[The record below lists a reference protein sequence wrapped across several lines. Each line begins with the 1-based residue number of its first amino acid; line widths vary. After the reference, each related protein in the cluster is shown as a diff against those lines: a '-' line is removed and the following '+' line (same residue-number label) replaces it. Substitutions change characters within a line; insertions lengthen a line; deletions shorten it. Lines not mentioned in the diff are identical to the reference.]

1 MLFINVGI
9 MLGVYVGVRVFE
21 HYKNSSTTLFK
32 QQNSHQMEE
41 MGKNNLQ
48 AIEVESQKNQFVM
61 EPDHYFK
68 VSGAAMGLAAAS
80 YVYPPLTLLSVGI
93 TSYTAVPILKKAQNS
108 LLKERHIKND
118 LLPSIVT
125 VMCLAMGK
133 YFSCALNTC
142 VYHWG
147 SKMLVKS
154 KDISAQTLTNVF
166 EQQPH
171 SVWILKNAIEIEI
184 PLEALHVND
193 IVVIKTGEVVPID
206 GIIIEG
212 MATIDQ
218 HALTGEAIPAE
229 KGTGDHVFAA
239 TILVSGQI
247 QVKVEKAGSETSI
260 AKLAEILNHTAE
272 FKTSLQLKGE
282 KWADNI
288 ATPMLGIGILASP
301 IIGLS
306 SATAILYGAPVNTIR
321 VLTSLQTFNHMT
333 LIANQGI
340 LVKDGRAL
348 EALPT
353 VDTIFFDKTG
363 TLTKE
368 ELEVGKI
375 ILCDDELGED
385 EILTYAASA
394 ERRFTHPIARAIIQ
408 KAEEQCFHLPEIQ
421 EANYEIGY
429 GITVSLD
436 DKTIKVGSIRFMNM
450 EGIAVPSKIEAAI
463 ARSHEEGHSLIMVA
477 INEQLKGAIEIQP
490 QVRPEIKQIISR
502 LRQRGVKHIA
512 IVSGDHKQ
520 PTKKLADALGMD
532 SYYYEILPQDK
543 ASLVEQFQKK
553 GHQVC
558 FVGDGINDAIAM
570 KKANV
575 SISLRGASSIATDMA
590 QVVLMD
596 GSLSHLCDV
605 FERSTKLNIGL
616 QQSLWFWAGYAV
628 FNTGSASLLHFG
640 VTELMTIYS
649 FVFGLSVRNA
659 MLPLKQL
666 EHEKS
671 KKVDYSNG

>member
-1 MLFINVGI
+1 MLFVNVGI

-21 HYKNSSTTLFK
+21 RYNDSLTTTLFK
-32 QQNSHQMEE
+32 RKQNSPQME
-41 MGKNNLQ
+41 GIAKGNLQ
-48 AIEVESQKNQFVM
+48 PIEVESIQENPLVLEK
-61 EPDHYFK
+61 EHDHYFK
-68 VSGAAMGLAAAS
+68 VSSAAMGLAAAS
-80 YVYPPLTLLSVGI
+80 YVYPPLTLLSVCI
-93 TSYTAVPILKKAQNS
+93 TSYTAVPILKEAQNS
-108 LLKERHIKND
+108 LLKEHRIKND
-118 LLPSIVT
+118 LLTSIVSA
-125 VMCLAMGK
+125 MCLAMGK
-133 YFSCALNTC
+133 YFSGALGTW

-154 KDISAQTLTNVF
+154 KDISAQMLTNVF
-166 EQQPH
+166 EQQP
-171 SVWILKNAIEIEI
+171 SNVWILKDAIEIEI

-193 IVVIKTGEVVPID
+193 IVVIKTGEIVPID

-229 KGTGDHVFAA
+229 KSINDQVFAA
-239 TILVSGQI
+239 TILVSGRI
-247 QVKVEKAGSETSI
+247 HVKVEKAGSETSI
-260 AKLAEILNHTAE
+260 AKLGEILNHTAE

-306 SATAILYGAPVNTIR
+306 SATAILYGAPTNTIR
-321 VLTSLQTFNHMT
+321 VLTSLQTFNHLT

-348 EALPT
+348 EALPQ

-375 ILCDDELGED
+375 ILCDEFSED

-394 ERRFTHPIARAIIQ
+394 EHRFTHPIARAIIQ
-408 KAEEQCFHLPEIQ
+408 KAKERCLHLPEIQ
-421 EANYEIGY
+421 GANYKISY

-436 DKTIKVGSIRFMNM
+436 NKTIKVGSIRFMNM
-450 EGIAVPSKIEAAI
+450 EGIVLPSKMEEAI

-490 QVRPEIKQIISR
+490 QVRPEVKQIISR
-502 LRQRGVKHIA
+502 LRQRGIKHIA

-532 SYYYEILPQDK
+532 NYFYEILPQDK

-553 GHQVC
+553 GHKVC

-570 KKANV
+570 KRANV

-605 FERSTKLNIGL
+605 FELSTKLNSGL
-616 QQSLWFWAGYAV
+616 QHSLWFWAGYGV
-628 FNTGSASLLHFG
+628 FNTTTASLLHFG
-640 VTELMTIYS
+640 VTELMAIYS
-649 FVFGLSVRNA
+649 VVFGLGVKHA

-666 EHEKS
+666 EHGKS
-671 KKVDYSNG
+671 KKSQ

>member
-1 MLFINVGI
+1 
-9 MLGVYVGVRVFE
+9 
-21 HYKNSSTTLFK
+21 
-32 QQNSHQMEE
+32 
-41 MGKNNLQ
+41 
-48 AIEVESQKNQFVM
+48 
-61 EPDHYFK
+61 
-68 VSGAAMGLAAAS
+68 
-80 YVYPPLTLLSVGI
+80 
-93 TSYTAVPILKKAQNS
+93 
-108 LLKERHIKND
+108 
-118 LLPSIVT
+118 
-125 VMCLAMGK
+125 
-133 YFSCALNTC
+133 
-142 VYHWG
+142 
-147 SKMLVKS
+147 MLVKS
-154 KDISAQTLTNVF
+154 KDISAQMLTNVF
-166 EQQPH
+166 EQQP
-171 SVWILKNAIEIEI
+171 SKVWILKEAIEIEI

-193 IVVIKTGEVVPID
+193 IVVIRTGEVVPID

-229 KGTGDHVFAA
+229 KVVCDQVFAA

-247 QVKVEKAGSETSI
+247 HVKVEKAGSETSI
-260 AKLAEILNHTAE
+260 AKLGEILNHTAE

-288 ATPMLGIGILASP
+288 AAPVLGLGILASP

-306 SATAILYGAPVNTIR
+306 SATAILYGAPTNTIR
-321 VLTSLQTFNHMT
+321 VLTSLQTFNHIT

-348 EALPT
+348 EALPK

-375 ILCDDELGED
+375 ILCDELGED

-408 KAEEQCFHLPEIQ
+408 KAEEWCLHLPEIQ

-436 DKTIKVGSIRFMNM
+436 NKTIKVGSIRFMNM
-450 EGIAVPSKIEAAI
+450 EGIALPSKIEEAI

-502 LRQRGVKHIA
+502 LRQRGIKHIA

-543 ASLVEQFQKK
+543 ANLVEQFQKK
-553 GHQVC
+553 GHKVC

-605 FERSTKLNIGL
+605 FKLSTKLNTGL
-616 QQSLWFWAGYAV
+616 QHSLWFWAGYCV
-628 FNTGSASLLHFG
+628 FNISSASLLHFG
-640 VTELMTIYS
+640 VTELMIIYS
-649 FVFGLSVRNA
+649 FVFGLGVRHA

-666 EHEKS
+666 EHGKS
-671 KKVDYSNG
+671 KKTKVD